1 MNAQREG
8 ARARAAIYT
17 RISKDLQLEGLGV
30 ARQLKDCLALAAKQ
44 DWEVVEKFEDNDI
57 SASGGKVRPD
67 YDRLKAF
74 MEAGAV
80 DVVVV
85 YSADRLHRNSRELE
99 DWIDLASA
107 TGINI
112 HSATNGSI
120 DLSTPD
126 GQTMARVVTA
136 FAAGEVAKTRMRI
149 TRKHLELAEA
159 GAWPGQKCYGFTA
172 GGKVIEEE
180 AAIIREMAARVL
192 AGEGINAIARDLTE
206 RGIPTARAAAWRAAS
221 VINILKAPRIAG
233 LRVHKGKVASK
244 GQWPAIVSEDV
255 SAMLRAK
262 FAPGRSGGKR
272 GGPRKHLLTGLLK
285 CSKCG
290 TGMVKSIN
298 GKSKKPSYRC
308 PRNVGAAACG
318 GTTIVAAETESWVIE
333 AALRLHDVSVLK
345 QSSDSEEWLEKSG
358 ALDARLEELAG
369 DYGTGTIS
377 RGEWMAAKS
386 AIERAKAALPVPVMR
401 PPKLSTGEMVRD
413 SWEDMPVSA
422 RRAILDAVFVKIVVL
437 PRRHVTGL
445 KAFDPDR
452 LSPEWWR

>member
-30 ARQLKDCLALAAKQ
+30 ARQLKDCRALAAKHN
-44 DWEVVEKFEDNDI
+44 WEVVAEFEDNDI

-67 YDRLKAF
+67 YDQLKAL
-74 MEAGAV
+74 MEMRAV

-99 DWIDLASA
+99 DWIDLATA
-107 TGINI
+107 TGIGI
-112 HSATNGSI
+112 HSSTNGDI

-126 GQTMARVVTA
+126 GLTLARVVTA
-136 FAAGEVAKTRMRI
+136 FAGGEVAKTRMRLI
-149 TRKHLELAEA
+149 RKHLELAES
-159 GAWPGQKCYGFTA
+159 GAWPGRKCYGFTA
-172 GGKVIEEE
+172 DGTVIEQE
-180 AAIIREMAARVL
+180 AIIIREMAARVL
-192 AGEGINAIARDLTE
+192 AGEGFNAIARDLTE
-206 RGIPTARAAAWRAAS
+206 RGVLTAKGASWRAAS
-221 VINILKAPRIAG
+221 IVNILKAPRIAG

-244 GQWPAIVSEDV
+244 GQWAAIVSEEV

-262 FAPGRSGGKR
+262 LAPGRSGAKR
-272 GGPRKHLLTGLLK
+272 GGPRKHLLTGLLR

-290 TGMVKSIN
+290 TGMVKCIN

-318 GTTIVAAETESWVIE
+318 GTTIVAAETEAWVV
-333 AALRLHDVSVLK
+333 AAAFQLHDAIVLG
-345 QSSDSEEWLEKSG
+345 QSEESDKWLEKLG
-358 ALDARLEELAG
+358 ALDSRLEELAA
-369 DYGTGTIS
+369 DYALGVIA

-386 AIERAKAALPVPVMR
+386 AIERAKAALPVPVVR
-401 PPKLSTGEMVRD
+401 APSLSTGEMVRD
-413 SWEDMPVSA
+413 AWDDMSVSA
-422 RRAILDAVFVKIVVL
+422 QRAVLDSVFVRVVVL
-437 PRRHVTGL
+437 PRRQVTGL

-452 LSPEWWR
+452 LAPEWRR